1 MKLLNSLN
9 TNTKLK
15 TMKTKTYYLIITIF
29 AIIGIALLFSNYPI
43 LIAIASFGLGIAYKE
58 YTKEDKDDN

>member
-1 MKLLNSLN
+1 
-9 TNTKLK
+9 
-15 TMKTKTYYLIITIF
+15 MKTKTYYLIITIF